1 MRRTI
6 VTMFVLAIAIA
17 MQANDYT
24 KYYQDLPV
32 SMTQVTL
39 PQIPEYQVSIT
50 DFGGKGDGVT
60 DNTEAFRKAISAINN
75 KGGGH
80 LVVPAGIYMTG
91 LISLKDNMDLHLERH
106 AIIMATPDR
115 SQHLKT
121 DSKTGAKENRAT
133 PLISASKRKN
143 ISITGEGTIDGN
155 GKWWRPVKRSKV
167 SSTEWGQFMA
177 MGGTVVE
184 DGSLWYPFNLKH
196 QSNIADT
203 YEAQERMRTHLVRI
217 TDCENVL
224 IQGVTLQ
231 NSPKFHFVPQRCRN
245 VIIDGITARCPWNAQ
260 MVMLSI
266 SDSARLCS
274 LSTMSSMP
282 VTMVSA

>member
-6 VTMFVLAIAIA
+6 VTMLVLAIAIA

-24 KYYQDLPV
+24 KYYKDLPV

-184 DGSLWYPFNLKH
+184 DGSL
-196 QSNIADT
+196 
-203 YEAQERMRTHLVRI
+203 
-217 TDCENVL
+217 
-224 IQGVTLQ
+224 
-231 NSPKFHFVPQRCRN
+231 
-245 VIIDGITARCPWNAQ
+245 
-260 MVMLSI
+260 
-266 SDSARLCS
+266 
-274 LSTMSSMP
+274 
-282 VTMVSA
+282 